1 MIYLDNAAT
10 AGTRP
15 QKVKEAVMNAMEN
28 SGNPGRSSHG
38 RALNASR
45 TVYGARKA
53 LARLLNAES
62 PQCIAFTYNA
72 TMSLNTAIKG
82 ILSPG
87 DHCIT
92 SVMEHNSV
100 LRPLYELEA
109 DGLQISFAGCDD
121 KGRLDC
127 SGIFSS
133 VKKNTKAIVLT
144 HGSNLTGVVNDIRSV
159 GRFARNNGIVFIV
172 DAAQTAGILDI
183 DVKDMNIDV
192 LCFTGHKGLFGP
204 QGTGGLYV
212 REGIR
217 IKPFVTG
224 GSGTSSYA
232 RKHPEEMPQALEAGT
247 VNSHGL
253 AGLAAGAEYA
263 AENIENIRRKE
274 LELTFMFYNL
284 VKDIEG
290 VTVYGD
296 FTSSERCP
304 VVSINI
310 CDYDSSEVG
319 DVLETEF
326 GIAVRPGAHCAPL
339 MHKALGTS
347 ERGAVRFSFSHFN
360 TEEEIRKAAEAVRE
374 IARQE

>member
-10 AGTRP
+10 SGTRP
-15 QKVKEAVMNAMEN
+15 QKVKEAVMNAME
-28 SGNPGRSSHG
+28 SFGNPGRSSHG
-38 RALNASR
+38 RALDASR
-45 TVYGARKA
+45 AVYGARKA
-53 LARLLNAES
+53 VAALFNAES
-62 PQCIAFTYNA
+62 PQRIAFTYNA

-82 ILSPG
+82 ILAPG

-109 DGLQISFAGCDD
+109 EGLQISFAGCDD
-121 KGRLDC
+121 RGRLDY
-127 SGIFSS
+127 SELFSS

-159 GRFARNNGIVFIV
+159 GRFARDNGIVFIV

-183 DVKDMNIDV
+183 DVRDMNIDV
-192 LCFTGHKGLFGP
+192 LCFTGHKGLMGP
-204 QGTGGLYV
+204 QGTGGMYV

-217 IKPFVTG
+217 INPLVTG
-224 GSGTSSYA
+224 GSGTSSYD
-232 RKHPEEMPQALEAGT
+232 RNHPEKMPQSLEAGT

-253 AGLAAGAEYA
+253 AGLAVGAEYA
-263 AENIENIRRKE
+263 AEKIEKIRSRE
-274 LELTFMFYNL
+274 LKLTFMFYDL
-284 VKDIEG
+284 VKDIAG

-296 FTSSERCP
+296 FTSPERCP
-304 VVSINI
+304 VVSINV
-310 CDYDSSEVG
+310 CDYDSSEVA
-319 DVLETEF
+319 DVLETEY

-339 MHKALGTS
+339 MHKSLGTS

-360 TEEEIRKAAEAVRE
+360 TEEEILKAAEAVRV